1 MYSGESRCAPAK
13 ISARRRK
20 SMCGGES
27 LAFLKLSP
35 TPREFQTR
43 KISPFRFRP
52 GFKENGQNYPGKILS
67 KPVKSAGERDR
78 KALKNAFCRAY
89 SLCAC
94 LPERIARI
102 SWSEI
107 LLAPGGFDEKRE
119 FPCLRPAGTA
129 HGVVHGPCMGSRMVS
144 RADSYEPGDR
154 FFKTHCEKSVGI
166 RFDGAV

>member
-1 MYSGESRCAPAK
+1 MLGGENLRAA
-13 ISARRRK
+13 AGK
-20 SMCGGES
+20 SMRGGENP
-27 LAFLKLSP
+27 AFLKLSP

-52 GFKENGQNYPGKILS
+52 GAKENEQNNPGKILS
-67 KPVKSAGERDR
+67 RPVKLAGERDR

-119 FPCLRPAGTA
+119 FPGL
-129 HGVVHGPCMGSRMVS
+129 GPCEARRM
-144 RADSYEPGDR
+144 
-154 FFKTHCEKSVGI
+154 I
-166 RFDGAV
+166 RTKLRDIMDVLLGG

>member
-1 MYSGESRCAPAK
+1 ML
-13 ISARRRK
+13 
-20 SMCGGES
+20 GGENP
-27 LAFLKLSP
+27 AFLKLSP

-52 GFKENGQNYPGKILS
+52 GAKENELNFPGKILS

-94 LPERIARI
+94 FPERLARI

-119 FPCLRPAGTA
+119 FPGLGPARST
-129 HGVVHGPCMGSRMVS
+129 HGL
-144 RADSYEPGDR
+144 
-154 FFKTHCEKSVGI
+154 K
-166 RFDGAV
+166 